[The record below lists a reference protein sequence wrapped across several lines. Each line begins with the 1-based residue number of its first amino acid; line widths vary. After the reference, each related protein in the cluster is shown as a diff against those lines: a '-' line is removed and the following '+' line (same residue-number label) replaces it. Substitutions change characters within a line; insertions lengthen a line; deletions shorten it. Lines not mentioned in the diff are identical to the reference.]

1 MKLASLEPLTPG
13 FVEGLTESATT
24 ELEESHG
31 RRPNEGAG
39 GPPDQNS
46 RNEGM
51 GMYRDDEDDLENA
64 EDDMDHADDLEMDA
78 EEDLGDID
86 AAEVGDDSMISVS
99 VFLKALE
106 TALEKASG
114 EEVEIDADLD
124 DDGMDVDGMDDAEAM
139 EVDTDMEMGDEDV
152 DVDMMQEGT
161 DEDVTTEGSE
171 DDLEEGTEKG
181 GKRKTARRAY
191 MEESDDLVEQVTKRV
206 AARILKSALTKK

>member
-1 MKLASLEPLTPG
+1 MSEKNLLSESQIRQFMKLAQIDPLTPG
-13 FVEGLTESATT
+13 FVEGLTESTTT

-124 DDGMDVDGMDDAEAM
+124 DDGMDVDGMDPTPRPWKSIQTWKWA
-139 EVDTDMEMGDEDV
+139 
-152 DVDMMQEGT
+152 
-161 DEDVTTEGSE
+161 
-171 DDLEEGTEKG
+171 
-181 GKRKTARRAY
+181 
-191 MEESDDLVEQVTKRV
+191 TKM
-206 AARILKSALTKK
+206 SMST